1 MKTIEKVVLKF
12 DRNKDIY
19 FIDNKEVNKDIWI
32 LAKSSLESAQSYNH
46 IKRYVDKYGFTSH
59 DYHIENDSILV
70 WEFTTVK

>member
-19 FIDNKEVNKDIWI
+19 FIDNKEVNKDTWI

-46 IKRYVDKYGFTSH
+46 IKKYVDKWGFTSH
-59 DYHIENDSILV
+59 NYSENNNILI